1 MQATTDEVAV
11 NANGETEDLP
21 FLLSMMDGLGGG
33 PKSYGHM
40 PAAWA
45 WTPASSGP
53 SKWHLT
59 SVGRAILLISWLN
72 RINDKGRI
80 RTQFHHVIDI
90 VPTIYEAV
98 GITAPD
104 MVNGVTQRPLEGVS
118 WLHLG

>member
-1 MQATTDEVAV
+1 LDARFQWTKQVASH
-11 NANGETEDLP
+11 
-21 FLLSMMDGLGGG
+21 FGGTG
-33 PKSYGHM
+33 N
-40 PAAWA
+40 
-45 WTPASSGP
+45 
-53 SKWHLT
+53 
-59 SVGRAILLISWLN
+59 VLLISWLN